1 MEELYEMKSRPDEHP
16 GLLRQSCCF
25 HREYLRDLGL
35 TDAAGTGRMVL
46 GLGIKSPEILAVC
59 VERGAVPLSDPS
71 LSIAMVGG
79 FADCA
84 PGQGPR
90 LVPKFLTRDLEQG
103 MARLI
108 EFLSA
113 LQEQTLRWGKVVKK
127 PIAAQSAAVMAWNQG
142 EDLEYLAAETGMT
155 PGALTSLIEQ
165 SALLMERLRALYR
178 QKYKT

>member
-1 MEELYEMKSRPDEHP
+1 
-16 GLLRQSCCF
+16 
-25 HREYLRDLGL
+25 
-35 TDAAGTGRMVL
+35 
-46 GLGIKSPEILAVC
+46 
-59 VERGAVPLSDPS
+59 
-71 LSIAMVGG
+71 
-79 FADCA
+79 
-84 PGQGPR
+84 
-90 LVPKFLTRDLEQG
+90 

-165 SALLMERLRALYR
+165 STLLMERLRALYR